1 MASSFAMK
9 HTLPF
14 WRSRLFWG
22 VLVLKIAA
30 SFFFASSYMKDL
42 FIPFINYF
50 VASGFQNP
58 WEFFYAQGLP
68 KMFPYPP
75 VMLWIM
81 ALPRLVLLPF
91 FSGDWQTV
99 TPLHLFAMRVPLLAA
114 DVVLLAQLTRFF
126 PTQSKRTLLIYWCS
140 PILFFINYVHGQLD
154 IIPTALLF
162 SVLYLFLREHY
173 RFAML
178 LLAVAAAT
186 KSHVLVVVPFL
197 AVFLYKYQL
206 PWTRLVGY
214 LTLFGLAYVGLLCPY
229 AGSVAFREMVFNSPE
244 QKKLFD
250 FTLLIS
256 ENLRLVVSPTVLTLL
271 FIKFASYKK
280 LNREILMMF
289 LGIVF
294 AVMVVLV
301 PPMPGWFLWSL
312 PFVIYFY
319 LGNKEY
325 SRAPFILF
333 NVIYLIY
340 FLVFFER
347 ESAFLNQ
354 LQTAVP
360 VKDLMLSVVMASVAF
375 IAFWMFGLGIRRNE
389 ELKVAE
395 APLLIGIGGDSGTGK
410 HVLLRVLRNIVGK
423 SRSIPVFGDN
433 FHKWERGHENW
444 QVYTHLNPSAN
455 ALHQGMDVALSLKDN
470 RSVTVGHYDHQTGKF
485 TEPSLLEPK
494 KFVFLVG
501 LHPFYLRQMRDMMPI
516 KIFLD
521 TEEQLRQM
529 WKIQRDVSHRG
540 HTPHQILEQ
549 IASRE
554 DDKIKYIEPQKHFAD
569 LIIRYEATEDLAA
582 DQPIDGPVN
591 IAVSYVLNNSINLD
605 RLIGLLKE
613 VRTLEV
619 RHTITVDDQTL
630 RVSGTITARE
640 VMNAGYQLGLNF
652 EELMVNTRGWLRNHN
667 GVTQLVFLLVC
678 NHQMRA

>member
-1 MASSFAMK
+1 MASPATK
-9 HTLPF
+9 HARQF
-14 WRSRLFWG
+14 WRSQLFWA
-22 VLVLKIAA
+22 VLALKIAA
-30 SFFFASSYMKDL
+30 SFCFASSYMRDL
-42 FIPFINYF
+42 FAPFINYF
-50 VASGFQNP
+50 VTSGFQNP
-58 WEFFYAQGLP
+58 WEFFYAQGQLN
-68 KMFPYPP
+68 MFPYPT

-81 ALPRLVLLPF
+81 ALSRLVLSPF
-91 FSGDWQTV
+91 LSGDWQVV
-99 TPLHLFAMRVPLLAA
+99 TPLHLFSMRIPLLAA
-114 DVVLLAQLTRFF
+114 DIVLLAQLTRFF

-154 IIPTALLF
+154 IIPTAILF
-162 SVLYLFLREHY
+162 SALYLFLRERY
-173 RFAML
+173 SMAMI

-186 KSHVLVVVPFL
+186 KSHVLVVLPFL
-197 AVFLYKYQL
+197 AVFLYKYRL
-206 PWTRLVGY
+206 PWTRMAGY
-214 LTLFGLAYVGLLCPY
+214 LSLFGLVYVGLLFPY
-229 AGSVAFREMVFNSPE
+229 ANSVAFREMVFNSPE

-250 FTLLIS
+250 FTLAIS
-256 ENLRLVVSPTVLTLL
+256 ENLRLVVSPTVLALL

-294 AVMVVLV
+294 TVMVVLV
-301 PPMPGWFLWSL
+301 PPMPGWFLWCL
-312 PFVIYFY
+312 PFVMYFY

-333 NVIYLIY
+333 NAIYLAY
-340 FLVFFER
+340 FLFFFER
-347 ESAFLNQ
+347 EPAFLSR
-354 LQTAVP
+354 LQTSVP
-360 VKDLMLSVVMASVAF
+360 VKDMMLSVVMASVAF
-375 IAFWMFGLGIRRNE
+375 IAFWMFNLGIRRNE

-395 APLLIGIGGDSGTGK
+395 APLLIGIGGDSGSGK
-410 HVLLRVLRNIVGK
+410 HMLLRVLRNIVGK

-444 QVYTHLNPSAN
+444 QVYTHLNPNAN

-470 RSVTVGHYDHQTGKF
+470 CAVTVGHYDHHTGKF

-501 LHPFYLRQMRDMMPI
+501 LHPFYLRQMREMMPI

-529 WKIQRDVSHRG
+529 WKIQRDVSRRG
-540 HTPHQILEQ
+540 HSPHQILEQ

-554 DDKIKYIEPQKHFAD
+554 EDKIKYIEPQKHFAD
-569 LIIRYEATEDLAA
+569 LIIRYQATEDLTA
-582 DQPIDGPVN
+582 DQPIDGPVG
-591 IAVSYVLNNSINLD
+591 IAANYMLNNSINLD
-605 RLIGLLKE
+605 RLLGLLKE
-613 VRTLEV
+613 VPTLEV
-619 RHTITVDDQTL
+619 RHATTVHDQTL

-640 VMNAGYQLGLNF
+640 VMNIGYQLGLNF